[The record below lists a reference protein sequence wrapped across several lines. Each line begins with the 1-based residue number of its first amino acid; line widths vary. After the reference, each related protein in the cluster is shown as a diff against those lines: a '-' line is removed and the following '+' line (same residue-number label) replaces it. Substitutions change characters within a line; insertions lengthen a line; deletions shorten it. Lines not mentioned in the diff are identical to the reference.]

1 MTPPSERDLHFD
13 VHDAIRL
20 VATAV
25 GREADPP
32 VLLLHG
38 GGQTRQSWL
47 GTARRL
53 AGAGRYA
60 VALDLRGHGESSW
73 APDGAYRV
81 ANFAADLRHVIG
93 TLARPPV
100 IVGASLGGVT
110 ALLFTELYGEHHL
123 AGVVLVD
130 IAPSLEPEGAR
141 RIADWMLSRSDG
153 FESLEEVADAIAEYT
168 PQRRRARN
176 LAGLER
182 VVRRGPDGRYRWHWD
197 PRFMSGTGP
206 AEVADHPRLLRA
218 ARALTRPTLLVRG
231 RESDVISP
239 EGAAEFLEAA
249 PHAEFVDVSG
259 AGHMVA
265 GDRNDAFSDAV
276 ESFLGRHQPTRVP
289 TS

>member
-1 MTPPSERDLHFD
+1 
-13 VHDAIRL
+13 
-20 VATAV
+20 
-25 GREADPP
+25 

-53 AGAGRYA
+53 AEAGRYA
-60 VALDLRGHGESSW
+60 VALDMRGHGESSW

-81 ANFAADLRHVIG
+81 ADFAADLMHVIER
-93 TLARPPV
+93 LERPPV

-110 ALLFTELYGEHHL
+110 ALLFTELYGEHLL

-130 IAPSLEPEGAR
+130 IAPSLEAQGAR
-141 RIADWMLSRSDG
+141 RIAEWMISRSDG

-197 PRFMSGTGP
+197 PRFMSETGP
-206 AEVADHPRLLRA
+206 AEVSDHPRLLRA
-218 ARALTRPTLLVRG
+218 VRALTRPTLLVRG

-239 EGAAEFLEAA
+239 EGAAEFLDAA

-265 GDRNDAFSDAV
+265 GDRNDAFTDAV
-276 ESFLGRHQPTRVP
+276 ESFLDRHQPA
-289 TS
+289 